1 MKYLYLYL
9 TFLVA
14 IFSGCSQKVAINYD
28 TYKQLNRDELLSYEE
43 KQNIKEFTRQE
54 EQTHIDKQ
62 NEILAQ
68 TQKVFDTNKIAEDN
82 TLREQL
88 VSSALKFLNRRDG
101 GDCSGFVSLV
111 NIKNDE
117 PYFSG
122 SELNR
127 YYTGVRKSKAMYNL
141 ALNKDRIVSE
151 PKIGDLVFFEDTI
164 AGTKRKIGAKNITH
178 VGIVTKVDNDDTVH
192 FIHHQNGKNIIS
204 QMNLKH
210 PNSIKVDSKEVNS
223 YLKRCGAKIAES
235 QCLTSHLFSA
245 FASPQIGIDSL
256 SYNSK

>member
-1 MKYLYLYL
+1 MKYIYIYL

-28 TYKQLNRDELLSYEE
+28 TYKQLSKDELASYEE
-43 KQNIKEFTRQE
+43 NIKEFTAKE

-62 NEILAQ
+62 NEILEQ
-68 TQKVFDTNKIAEDN
+68 TKKAFEAKVVEDN
-82 TLREQL
+82 SLREQI

-141 ALNKDRIVSE
+141 ALDKDRIVNE
-151 PKIGDLVFFEDTI
+151 PKMGDLVFFEDTI

-178 VGIVTKVDNDDTVH
+178 VGIITKVDSDDTIH

-245 FASPQIGIDSL
+245 FASPQVGIDSL